1 MLLMASKATISLLGA
16 GWAVCAWAQ
25 PLSES
30 AAKPLSLTGETLAQR
45 SAIWTA
51 VHSLQRGSVSESA
64 PALRRLSPTERLELR
79 EQIRRAAAGESF
91 TQHVSESPLPQP
103 QLLPVGQ

>member
-1 MLLMASKATISLLGA
+1 MASKAIISLLGA

-25 PLSES
+25 PLTEN
-30 AAKPLSLTGETLAQR
+30 AAKPLSSTGETLAQR

-51 VHSLQRGSVSESA
+51 VHSLQRGSLGESA

-91 TQHVSESPLPQP
+91 TPDVSEGRLPQP
-103 QLLPVGQ
+103 QLLPVRQ